1 MDVPAQLAK
10 HLQEVTRGGNW
21 TGVNLTDT
29 LNGIDYT
36 TATKK
41 MDGFNSIAALVFHI
55 GYYAKAILAVLQ
67 KEPLNAHDKYS
78 FDHPPLTSAAD
89 WEQLRDQ
96 CLANL
101 ETLAAQ
107 IRLFPADQLGETFVD
122 EKYGTYL
129 RNFMGL
135 IEHTHYHLGQ
145 IVMIRK
151 MINEKALG

>member
-1 MDVPAQLAK
+1 MTSSDVDVFS
-10 HLQEVTRGGNW
+10 LQTTFPFSKRTARGRAR
-21 TGVNLTDT
+21 LDRC
-29 LNGIDYT
+29 
-36 TATKK
+36 
-41 MDGFNSIAALVFHI
+41 
-55 GYYAKAILAVLQ
+55 VLGRVR